1 MVAWGGSQ
9 DTRAA
14 GCCTG
19 ASRDRSS
26 GVIACGGTARIGTA
40 VWGDCLGGQPSSEG
54 STCASC
60 ERSRKHRLGEH
71 IGDKLSSGGF
81 QGYF

>member
-54 STCASC
+54 QHVPLANGVESID
-60 ERSRKHRLGEH
+60 LGS
-71 IGDKLSSGGF
+71 I
-81 QGYF
+81 

>member
-26 GVIACGGTARIGTA
+26 GVIAWGGTA
-40 VWGDCLGGQPSSEG
+40 
-54 STCASC
+54 
-60 ERSRKHRLGEH
+60 SRNNRFVEH